1 MKMKSR
7 LTQPSNSHRLS
18 PSLRFSPTAWA
29 KLLFLRDR
37 GMSEVGGFGIAR
49 PDDLLYVEDIQTV
62 EQQCS
67 VVTVKFDD
75 TAVAR
80 FFDQQVDAGRQPAQF
95 ARIWI
100 HTHPEMSA
108 QPSGTDEQTFARVF
122 ENTDW
127 AVMFILSKT
136 DDVYC
141 RLRFNVGPSGAW
153 EIPVSV
159 DYRGAFA
166 GSDVA
171 AWEAE
176 YTAHVRT
183 DVGRLRTGWPDGARL
198 DVVKLRPGQAH
209 AAISERIARAGRIL
223 AAQGWTQEALAE
235 AVLSGNF
242 TLEQLVELAE
252 HADENPALASDAEL
266 RKCLER
272 QWGWSQEDIDEQLQL
287 GWTLAELLD
296 WCECGDDFDS
306 CQSPVEELHELALFP
321 IEP

>member
-1 MKMKSR
+1 MESLLNPR
-7 LTQPSNSHRLS
+7 LNGRRLS
-18 PSLRFSPTAWA
+18 PSLRFSPTALA

-95 ARIWI
+95 ARIWV

-108 QPSGTDEQTFARVF
+108 QPSGTDEATFARVF
-122 ENTDW
+122 GGTDW
-127 AVMFILSKT
+127 AVMLILSKT

-141 RLRFNVGPSGAW
+141 RLRFNVGPGAAW

-159 DYRGAFA
+159 DYRGQFA
-166 GSDVA
+166 GSDPA

-176 YTAHVRT
+176 YQAHVQMGA
-183 DVGRLRTGWPDGARL
+183 GRLHAGWPDGARQ
-198 DVVKLRPGQAH
+198 DVVSLKPGQAT
-209 AAISERIARAGRIL
+209 AALSERIARTGRIL
-223 AAQGWTQEALAE
+223 AAQDWTQK
-235 AVLSGNF
+235 AVTEVVRSGKC
-242 TLEQLVELAE
+242 TIERLVELADQSE
-252 HADENPALASDAEL
+252 AKPASASDAEL
-266 RKCLER
+266 RMCLER

-287 GWTLAELLD
+287 GWTLPELLD

-306 CQSPVEELHELALFP
+306 CPCPVEDPHGLALFP
-321 IEP
+321 IEL